1 MEPLPLMTDDPG
13 MGQLDIWHAGSIID
27 CLNLFLED
35 VVYTQPW
42 PGPIVNETW
51 FQADHNRVYDVGGFD
66 DFADCLHRV
75 TL

>member
-1 MEPLPLMTDDPG
+1 MTDVPG

-27 CLNLFLED
+27 CLNLLLED

-42 PGPIVNETW
+42 PGPIVDETW
-51 FQADHNRVYDVGGFD
+51 LQADHYRVYDVGGFD
-66 DFADCLHRV
+66 DSADCLHRV